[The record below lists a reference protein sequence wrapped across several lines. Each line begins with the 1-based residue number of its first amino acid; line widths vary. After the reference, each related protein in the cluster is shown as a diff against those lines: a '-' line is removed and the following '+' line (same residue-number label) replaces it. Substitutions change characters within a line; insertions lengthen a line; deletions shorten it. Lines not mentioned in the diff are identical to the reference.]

1 MKKAGSNLEIIYHVD
16 VEFANGKIR
25 KNTYYNADNAK
36 EAVRY
41 FENKYGNK
49 VSVLYYVEYV

>member
-16 VEFANGKIR
+16 VEFPNGKIR
-25 KNTYYNADNAK
+25 QNTYYNADNAK

-41 FENKYGNK
+41 FENKYGK
-49 VSVLYYVEYV
+49 KASILYYVEYV